1 MRGGREACPRVGV
14 EEVTRM
20 SCADNLVAGEG
31 VLWATLAAH
40 PFVVAVRDGTLPAA
54 AFDRWLVA
62 DHVFVVG
69 YRRFLAQVVAA
80 APDEPARDLLAGSLA
95 ALQGELD
102 LFRSQAA
109 ARGLDLGAEP
119 GLVALGYTGGCTPA
133 FSRGS
138 RSRSRCC
145 TAWSEPTSTPGGRC
159 GTKRIATGRTGRSST
174 GGRRRSSAVGST
186 RSPCCWTGSPRRAR
200 RVSSGPCSGGSPGSS
215 WRSGTR
221 CGRRDLSDRVN
232 GPVQTLRLA
241 APVRPSRWSAGPR
254 PPR

>member
-1 MRGGREACPRVGV
+1 
-14 EEVTRM
+14 M

-31 VLWATLAAH
+31 GLWATLAAH

-119 GLVALGYTGGCTPA
+119 GLVALGYTGWLHASLLEGFPVALTVLYGVERAYFDAWRAVRDQANRDGPYWPFVDRWSSEEFGGWVDALAVLLDRVTPE
-133 FSRGS
+133 G
-138 RSRSRCC
+138 
-145 TAWSEPTSTPGGRC
+145 PTGEQ
-159 GTKRIATGRTGRSST
+159 RT
-174 GGRRRSSAVGST
+174 VF
-186 RSPCCWTGSPRRAR
+186 R
-200 RVSSGPCSGGSPGSS
+200 RVARFELAFWDEVWTSGPE
-215 WRSGTR
+215 
-221 CGRRDLSDRVN
+221 
-232 GPVQTLRLA
+232 
-241 APVRPSRWSAGPR
+241 
-254 PPR
+254 